1 MALRLKHVLDK
12 NSIISIS
19 ENYGFLDRASVEKFV
34 MDFEVQSR
42 ISEKLDCVVRG
53 GMCMPF
59 HADSSARRVS
69 VDVDLLTPATVEQAA
84 TAIESMDL
92 SSDGIHLKR
101 HVPERPYP
109 LENLLSYKVYFDSN
123 FGANENVKVDV
134 FCDVWIKLDVV
145 DIRAGYPVIGFQ
157 TPRDIK
163 ALSRG
168 WLLGD
173 KMSSIALNTVGLKQ
187 KVRGGKPKPQTE
199 IVKQVYDM
207 AVLLRGISYTEAVGA
222 LDAFKVMTGLKA
234 AKFDVGRYSVS
245 EIAGDMVTS
254 ASSLADLRYAVTL
267 TSKQQSLYRNFSS
280 SYLSK
285 NSKYRKTR
293 HVTDVLMVCALAKAA
308 RDCESGSISRDD
320 AAMWVYRAVSDA
332 IKVEGGQKG
341 SVKIVGGPHAK
352 VLRSALPEHAVL
364 VRACGELFGE

>member
-1 MALRLKHVLDK
+1 MRLKHALGESSV
-12 NSIISIS
+12 NSIS
-19 ENYGFLDRASVEKFV
+19 ENYGFRERSSVEKFV
-34 MDFEVQSR
+34 MDFEMQSH

-59 HADSSARRVS
+59 HVDSGARRVS

-84 TAIESMDL
+84 ASIESIDL
-92 SSDGIHLKR
+92 SGDGIQLKR
-101 HVPERPYP
+101 HVPKSPYP
-109 LENLLSYKVYFDSN
+109 LENLLSYKAYFDSN
-123 FGANENVKVDV
+123 FGANEHVKVDV
-134 FCDVWIKLDVV
+134 FCDVQIKLEVAA
-145 DIRAGYPVIGFQ
+145 IGAGYPVMGFE

-199 IVKQVYDM
+199 IAKQVYDM
-207 AVLLRGISYTEAVGA
+207 AVLLRGISVAEVGEA
-222 LDAFKVMTGLKA
+222 LDAFKAMTGLKA
-234 AKFDVGRYSVS
+234 AKFDGGRYSVS
-245 EIAGDMVTS
+245 EIADDMVAS
-254 ASSLADLRYAVTL
+254 ASGLADLRHAVTL
-267 TSKQQSLYRNFSS
+267 TPKQQDLYRNFSS
-280 SYLSK
+280 SYLPE

-308 RDCESGSISRDD
+308 RDCESGGTSGDD
-320 AAMWVYRAVSDA
+320 ASMRVYKAVSDA
-332 IKVEGGQKG
+332 VKVEGGPKG
-341 SVKIVGGPHAK
+341 SVKIVDGPHAK
-352 VLRSALPEHAVL
+352 VLKSALPEHTVL